1 MADAPDPHRIDKTRL
16 RQRFD
21 RAAASYD
28 EAAVLQHEV
37 AGRMLERLRL
47 VRIDPRVILDVGCGT
62 GRGTAALVDRYR
74 KARVI
79 ALDLA
84 PGMLRQTRRRLRW
97 RRRAALVCAD
107 AERLPLAEGRVDLLY
122 SNLTLQWCN
131 DLDATFAGFRRVMRT
146 GGVLMFST
154 FGPDTLKELRACWE
168 RIDGHTHVNRFIDM
182 HDIGDALLRA
192 GFADPVVDME
202 MITITYRDSR
212 TLMHDLQRIGAANA
226 TVGRARGLTG
236 RARLQAVELAY
247 ERFRNAEG
255 LLPATYEIVYGH
267 AWVPEAPPPSPP
279 PPGGRSIPIHPV
291 QAVKK

>member
-1 MADAPDPHRIDKTRL
+1 MVDASDPYRIDKTRL

-21 RAAASYD
+21 RAAERYD

-37 AGRMLERLRL
+37 AGRMLERLEL
-47 VRIDPRVILDVGCGT
+47 IKIDPRVILDVGCGT
-62 GRGTAALVDRYR
+62 GRGTAALMARYR
-74 KARVI
+74 KARVL

-97 RRRAALVCAD
+97 RRRLSVVCAD
-107 AERLPLAEGRVDLLY
+107 AERLPLADARVDLLY

-131 DLDATFAGFRRVMRT
+131 DVDAVFAGFRRVMRA
-146 GGVLMFST
+146 GGALMFST

-168 RIDGHTHVNRFIDM
+168 QVDGHTHVNSFIDM

-202 MITITYRDSR
+202 MITVTYRDAR
-212 TLMHDLQRIGAANA
+212 TLMQDLKCIGAANVTA
-226 TVGRARGLTG
+226 GRARGLTG
-236 RARLQAVELAY
+236 RARMQAVEQAY
-247 ERFRNAEG
+247 ERFRNAQG

-267 AWVPEAPPPSPP
+267 AWAPEAPPPSAP
-279 PPGGRSIPIHPV
+279 GRSIPIRLIKP
-291 QAVKK
+291 